1 MGYPHLWKPPYVI
14 SQNVGWWNASSAAQG
29 GGGSFK
35 DTSII
40 GKVKVLSVDDGVTG
54 GWSVDVWLPRSVDLF
69 DEFMYSSSFRFVS
82 LFAYLPICLS
92 MHVVYLSSYLLS
104 SHFFSSLTP
113 PTSAATSVDIVG
125 SLTSNLPSNTVTI
138 GGKIIVDAETI
149 ISCGKIRIPG
159 GKQIA
164 MFTITISVELDLYLY
179 IYVIYIYICDIYI
192 YDIPKCR
199 CEFDPY
205 LEHI

>member
-1 MGYPHLWKPPYVI
+1 
-14 SQNVGWWNASSAAQG
+14 
-29 GGGSFK
+29 
-35 DTSII
+35 
-40 GKVKVLSVDDGVTG
+40 
-54 GWSVDVWLPRSVDLF
+54 
-69 DEFMYSSSFRFVS
+69 
-82 LFAYLPICLS
+82 

-179 IYVIYIYICDIYI
+179 IYIYVIYIYIYVIYI
-192 YDIPKCR
+192 YMISRSVVANLTHTWNISNIFLARLSDIFIFQSRFESQRWVQHGPCPKFPFALRPCSSR
-199 CEFDPY
+199 VCCSSPSWVGGFQGGVK
-205 LEHI
+205 